1 MSEGFYATIFY
12 ARATPNIAA
21 RTTTSVFAFV
31 PRAALELV
39 AAGAL
44 VEEPLLEV
52 LVAPPDAGA
61 VAVGTPKPEML
72 PVRGP
77 GIVEADA
84 PSPTRKPTDCCL
96 TRTSGLVNEKSQ
108 AQHLLLGCH

>member
-1 MSEGFYATIFY
+1 M
-12 ARATPNIAA
+12 
-21 RTTTSVFAFV
+21 
-31 PRAALELV
+31 LV
-39 AAGAL
+39 AAGEL

-52 LVAPPDAGA
+52 PVAPDAGA

-84 PSPTRKPTDCCL
+84 PSPTRKPTDC
-96 TRTSGLVNEKSQ
+96 
-108 AQHLLLGCH
+108 